1 VVYNTVTRI
10 LLAWS
15 TRNPLEEFIDEVKEP
30 ELSIEKVAT
39 KPRDRDEDIN
49 IQAGE
54 LIWIMLQAEL
64 PVLGEELKT
73 LSSFSQE
80 INAVSIIERN

>member
-1 VVYNTVTRI
+1 
-10 LLAWS
+10 
-15 TRNPLEEFIDEVKEP
+15 LEEFIDEMKEP
-30 ELSIEKVAT
+30 ELSIKKVAT

-49 IQAGE
+49 IQVGE
-54 LIWIMLQAEL
+54 LTWIMLQADL
-64 PVLGEELKT
+64 SVLGEELKT